1 MKTRYKILNGFLIF
15 LVVAIT
21 ALAFVLGR
29 TADCEPTPAV
39 PGGSETMKAITYN
52 CYGPPDVLQFADVE
66 KPTPAD
72 DEVLV
77 KVQAASVN
85 PLDWHFVR
93 GTPYLI
99 RLGSGLSTPGQSIPG
114 VDFAGTVESVGKNV
128 KSFKPGD
135 EVYGRAN
142 EAFAEY
148 VTVREGASLV
158 LKPSNMSFE
167 QSAAV
172 PIAGVTA
179 IQALR
184 DYGKLQPGQKVLVN
198 GASGGVGT
206 FAVQVAKAFGAEVT
220 AVCSAR
226 NADMVRSLGADH
238 VFDYRKE
245 NYTESGQHYD
255 LIIDMISNHSL
266 TANRDVL
273 NPGGR
278 YVIVGG
284 GKGDWVGFMGGP
296 LKAMILSAFVDEE
309 FGMMLAEIHNEDL
322 ESLNE
327 LMQAGELTPVI
338 DRRFKLSEVADALR
352 YSEEGHARGKIIIY
366 ME

>member
-21 ALAFVLGR
+21 ALAFMVGR

-52 CYGPPDVLQFADVE
+52 CYGSPDVLQFADVE

-77 KVQAASVN
+77 KVRAAAVN

-93 GTPYLI
+93 GTPYLL
-99 RLGSGLSTPGQSIPG
+99 RLGSGLNTPGQVIPG
-114 VDFAGTVESVGKNV
+114 VDFSGTVESVGKDV
-128 KSFKPGD
+128 RSFKPGD
-135 EVYGRAN
+135 EVYGGAN
-142 EAFAEY
+142 EVFAEY
-148 VTVREGASLV
+148 VTVREGTSLV

-167 QSAAV
+167 QAAAV

-184 DYGKLQPGQKVLVN
+184 DYGNLQPGQKVLIN

-206 FAVQVAKAFGAEVT
+206 FAVQVAKSFGAEVT
-220 AVCSAR
+220 AVCSER
-226 NADMVRSLGADH
+226 NAEMVRSLGADH
-238 VFDYRKE
+238 VFDYKKE

-266 TANRDVL
+266 TANRGVL

-296 LKAMILSAFVDEE
+296 IKALILSAFVDEE
-309 FGMMLAEIHNEDL
+309 FSLMLAELRDSDL
-322 ESLNE
+322 EALNE

-366 ME
+366 TE

>member
-1 MKTRYKILNGFLIF
+1 
-15 LVVAIT
+15 
-21 ALAFVLGR
+21 
-29 TADCEPTPAV
+29 
-39 PGGSETMKAITYN
+39 
-52 CYGPPDVLQFADVE
+52 
-66 KPTPAD
+66 
-72 DEVLV
+72 
-77 KVQAASVN
+77 
-85 PLDWHFVR
+85 
-93 GTPYLI
+93 
-99 RLGSGLSTPGQSIPG
+99 

-238 VFDYRKE
+238 VFDYKKE

-266 TANRDVL
+266 TANRSVL
-273 NPGGR
+273 NQGGH